1 MTPATAK
8 LIAAA
13 LHAPL
18 YTERRNHPVDNAQ
31 ENLSGRT
38 HYADTATLRFHK
50 SRILS
55 ARPMMS
61 GAFFLV
67 IESCALDY
75 NNSKR
80 GARAVLFDLLGDT
93 VYRPKLE
100 ECHRTRA
107 QASAA
112 YWRWLESFDP
122 VDHYRN
128 TLQRKAERLQAQS
141 YELIDACEAIQ
152 AMQEAA

>member
-1 MTPATAK
+1 MTPDTAK

-18 YTERRNHPVDNAQ
+18 YTERRSPPVDNAQ
-31 ENLSGRT
+31 ENLMGRT
-38 HYADTATLRFHK
+38 HYADPATLRFHK

-55 ARPMMS
+55 ARPVMS

-75 NNSKR
+75 NNTRR
-80 GARAVLFDLLGDT
+80 GTRAVLFDLLGDT

-100 ECHRTRA
+100 DCHRTRE

-112 YWRWLESFDP
+112 YWRWVESFDP
-122 VDHYRN
+122 VEHYRDAM
-128 TLQRKAERLQAQS
+128 QRKAERMQAQS
-141 YELIDACEAIQ
+141 AELLAACATVH